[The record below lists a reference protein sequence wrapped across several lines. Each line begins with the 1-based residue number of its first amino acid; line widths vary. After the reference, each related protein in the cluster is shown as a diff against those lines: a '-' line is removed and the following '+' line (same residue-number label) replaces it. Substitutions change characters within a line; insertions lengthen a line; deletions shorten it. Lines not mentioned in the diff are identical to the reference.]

1 MRVNGGMKQGLGVAT
16 LGALALMAGGCASI
30 KDHRGYLIDP
40 ALTNSVQPG
49 IDNRLS
55 VEKSLGQPTFKSE
68 FGQQTWYYMSID
80 TKQRPF
86 KRPQTGSQTVLK
98 VKFDAAGN
106 VASVERGGM
115 EQVAR
120 LDPDGHKTPTL
131 GRTRSFFEDLFGN
144 IGSVGAIPGQGGPG
158 GQGGGGPGG
167 PGPNGS

>member
-1 MRVNGGMKQGLGVAT
+1 MRVNGWMKQGLGAAT
-16 LGALALMAGGCASI
+16 LGMLAVMASGCASI

-40 ALTNSVQPG
+40 ALTNSIQPG

-55 VEKSLGQPTFKSE
+55 VERSLGQPTFKSE

-98 VKFDAAGN
+98 VNFDPRGN

-115 EQVAR
+115 EKIAR

-144 IGSVGAIPGQGGPG
+144 IGSVGAIPGVGGPG
-158 GQGGGGPGG
+158 GGGVPGG
-167 PGPNGS
+167 SGPNGS

>member
-1 MRVNGGMKQGLGVAT
+1 MRVNGWMKQGLGAAA
-16 LGALALMAGGCASI
+16 LGVLALMAGGCASI

-40 ALTNSVQPG
+40 ALTNSIQPG

-55 VEKSLGQPTFKSE
+55 VERSLGQPTFKSE

-98 VKFDAAGN
+98 VYFDAKGN
-106 VASVERGGM
+106 VSSVERGGM
-115 EQVAR
+115 EKIAR

-144 IGSVGAIPGQGGPG
+144 IGSVGAIPGVGGPG
-158 GQGGGGPGG
+158 GGGVPGG
-167 PGPNGS
+167 SGPNGS

>member
-1 MRVNGGMKQGLGVAT
+1 MRLNGWTKQGLGVAT

-40 ALTNSVQPG
+40 ALTNSIQPG

-98 VKFDAAGN
+98 VNFDAKGN

-115 EQVAR
+115 EKVAR

-144 IGSVGAIPGQGGPG
+144 IGSVGAIPGQA
-158 GQGGGGPGG
+158 GQGGAPGG
-167 PGPNGS
+167 SGPNGS

>member
-1 MRVNGGMKQGLGVAT
+1 MRLNSWTKQGLGVAT

-40 ALTNSVQPG
+40 ALTNSIQPG

-98 VKFDAAGN
+98 VNFDAKGN

-115 EQVAR
+115 EKVAR

-144 IGSVGAIPGQGGPG
+144 IGSVGAIPGQA
-158 GQGGGGPGG
+158 GQGGAPGG
-167 PGPNGS
+167 SGPNGS

>member
-1 MRVNGGMKQGLGVAT
+1 MRDNGWMKQAPGLAT
-16 LGALALMAGGCASI
+16 LGALALAASGCASI

-40 ALTNSVQPG
+40 ALTGSVQPG

-55 VEKSLGQPTFKSE
+55 VERSLGQPTFKSE
-68 FGQQTWYYMSID
+68 FGKQTWYYISID

-86 KRPQTGSQTVLK
+86 KRPQTGGQTVLK
-98 VKFDAAGN
+98 VNFDAAGN
-106 VASVERGGM
+106 VSSVEHGGM

-144 IGSVGAIPGQGGPG
+144 IGSVGAIPGAQ
-158 GQGGGGPGG
+158 GQGGGAPGG
-167 PGPNGS
+167 SGPNGS